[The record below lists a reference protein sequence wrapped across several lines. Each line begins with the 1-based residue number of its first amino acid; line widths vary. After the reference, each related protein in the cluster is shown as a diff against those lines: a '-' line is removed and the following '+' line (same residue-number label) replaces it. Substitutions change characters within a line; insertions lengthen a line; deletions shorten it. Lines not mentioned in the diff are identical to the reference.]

1 MRQNLRLCT
10 AFPLLAA
17 LATLPLPDRAAAQS
31 VPPPRWTAGLQ
42 AGVQLPAWL
51 YDEWVT
57 AFVNDTTSLTTAYS
71 ERIRT
76 APLVNAVLR
85 YRPQSEFGAFLS
97 IQLASAGTRATYSGG
112 GAGPEA
118 IDRHVRIWTFGA
130 GLSVRI
136 GEWADG
142 EGSLEY
148 LLGPVLVRH
157 TLDLSN
163 GHRDVFAHEF
173 GAPRDAQ
180 LGWASRSW
188 TGWGLMMGAS
198 TRFPL
203 ARDLGLRLALHS
215 IVLPVAVQQMAALE
229 EEDVFQLTRRLAVF
243 SYRPYTT
250 YYPSV
255 RVGLEYVLGRMPPRI
270 ERRAALPPPPGPALA
285 SAETRAARAMLA
297 RGDTAGAVATLRER
311 VRAAPDDASAWRD
324 LSLLLAADAE
334 RSPAVRPEAWA
345 ALERAVAL
353 NPDDGAVLAAYGRIA
368 SLLQRSGTAGGPT
381 APRLSVSEVAVR
393 ADTAGVIFLSWNI
406 AGLARGQD
414 GRVRYRVQVEVIDGA
429 GEVVPLR
436 LAAGP
441 EDAATPRLAL
451 ERAGGA
457 PSVSARLELRLSR
470 VRAGVHTL
478 RLSVTS
484 LASGQVAT
492 RVAGFEVR

>member
-1 MRQNLRLCT
+1 MRQSLPLCT
-10 AFPLLAA
+10 ALPLLAT
-17 LATLPLPDRAAAQS
+17 LAALPLPDGAAAQS
-31 VPPPRWTAGLQ
+31 ALPPRWTAGLQ
-42 AGVQLPAWL
+42 VGVQLPTWL
-51 YDEWVT
+51 YDERVT

-85 YRPQSEFGAFLS
+85 YKPQSEFGAFFS
-97 IQLASAGTRATYSGG
+97 MQFASAGTRATYSGG
-112 GAGPEA
+112 GAGPQT

-130 GLSVRI
+130 GLSIRL

-142 EGSLEY
+142 GGSLEY

-163 GHRDVFAHEF
+163 GHRDLFAHEF
-173 GAPRDAQ
+173 GAPRDVQ
-180 LGWASRSW
+180 LRWADRSW
-188 TGWGLMMGAS
+188 TGWGFMMGAT

-203 ARDLGLRLALHS
+203 AGDLGLRLALHS
-215 IVLPVAVQQMAALE
+215 IVLPVAVQQMAAQE
-229 EEDVFQLTRRLAVF
+229 EEDVFQLARRLAVF

-255 RVGLEYVLGRMPPRI
+255 RVGLEYVLGRMPPRVDS
-270 ERRAALPPPPGPALA
+270 RAALPPPRGPDLA

-297 RGDTAGAVATLRER
+297 RGDTAGAVAALRER

-334 RSPAVRPEAWA
+334 RSPAARAEAWTA
-345 ALERAVAL
+345 VQRAVAL

-368 SLLQRSGTAGGPT
+368 SLLQRTGMPGGPT
-381 APRLSVSEVAVR
+381 APRLAVSEIAVQ
-393 ADTAGVIFLSWNI
+393 ADTTGAVSLSWSI
-406 AGLARGQD
+406 TGLARGED
-414 GRVRYRVQVEVIDGA
+414 GRVRYRVQVEVIDDA

-436 LAAGP
+436 LADGP

-451 ERAGGA
+451 ERDGGA
-457 PSVSARLELRLSR
+457 LSVSERLELRLSR
-470 VRAGVHTL
+470 VRAGAHTL
-478 RLSVTS
+478 RVSVTS
-484 LASGQVAT
+484 LASGRVAT
-492 RVAGFEVR
+492 RVAGFEIR